1 MAYFLKYNDII
12 VSEFAGFGVVAAEMP
27 SVPEHELTTKT
38 INSRN
43 GDIYFSGRDKSR
55 EITLTFNVRT
65 TIAEDYEQTTY
76 DLKNCFKTKD
86 ESPLYIGTED
96 KYINA
101 IVETYNFTDVFIAE
115 SSFYGEGEI
124 KFLCVDPYF
133 YKGDAKVYDEL
144 SEDELVND
152 GDVATYPKIS
162 VEFPEQS
169 TFLQIDSDNG
179 SILLGNYPKVG
190 KTDAEPKELVLS
202 DECNSLSAW
211 TSVGNVVD
219 EGSTGDTLIVGSGGS
234 IFEPNIT
241 STSDGWHGAA
251 YRINLPENVKNFT
264 VSGHFYFGANLP
276 INFDSGSGGSGSTS
290 GQFKVTASVSLNI
303 RSGRG
308 TSYKKIGSIP
318 SGKIVTV
325 TDIQTGW
332 GKVTYNGKTGYCS
345 MKYLRRPELI
355 DGGSDANYKTTASLN
370 LRSGRGTKYKIK
382 LTIPKNTKLKVTD
395 ISNEWGKTTYKSTT
409 GYVKTSYLSKL
420 TSSSAI
426 SIVGKD
432 TGNNAQENTA
442 TSSRLGLLEM
452 YGFDSQNNK
461 LFKCQML
468 DSNYYY
474 KHSIPSLFIGSN
486 QVARDAGTF
495 KAPNTKKDKDGNTY
509 KIDSGDNGNGW
520 SNTNGFM
527 YASRENNVWT
537 LGIEKIGNIEK
548 NNEQTF
554 YRIDKS
560 LYKKGISSD
569 KYPTGDLA
577 YIVIYMAGY
586 SDYDLQKMYLDS
598 IKVYDMTPERPEE
611 YNEVIFNQG
620 DIVDIDCYN
629 NTVTKNGENYM
640 QHLDIGSTFFP
651 LSPGKN
657 NVSVATSCTS
667 QVSAAISFTEKFN

>member
-27 SVPEHELTTKT
+27 SIPEHELTTKT

-96 KYINA
+96 KYIKA

-133 YKGDAKVYDEL
+133 YKGDTKVYDEL

-190 KTDAEPKELVLS
+190 QIDAEPESTILL
-202 DECNSLSAW
+202 DECTSLSNW

-219 EGSTGDTLIVGSGGS
+219 EGTTGDTLVIGSYGS
-234 IFEPNIT
+234 RFEPNIT

-251 YRINLPENVKNFT
+251 YRINLPKNVKNFNAT
-264 VSGHFYFGANLP
+264 GYFYFGANLP
-276 INFDSGSGGSGSTS
+276 INFDPGSGGSGSTS
-290 GQFKVTASVSLNI
+290 DQYKVTASVSLNI

-308 TSYKKIGSIP
+308 TKYKKVGSIP
-318 SGKIVTV
+318 SGKTVTV
-325 TDIQTGW
+325 TDISSGW
-332 GKVTYNGKTGYCS
+332 GKVTYNSKTGYCS
-345 MKYLRRPELI
+345 MKYLKKV
-355 DGGSDANYKTTASLN
+355 STSSTSYTHKTTANLN

-395 ISNEWGKTTYKSTT
+395 VQNGWGKTTYKSTT
-409 GYVKTSYLSKL
+409 GYIKTTYLDKL

-432 TGNNAQENTA
+432 TDNNAQENTA
-442 TSSRLGLLEM
+442 ASSRLGLLEM

-461 LFKCQML
+461 LFKCQMV

-474 KHSIPSLFIGSN
+474 KHSIPSLFIGSD
-486 QVARDAGTF
+486 QIARDAGTF
-495 KAPNTKKDKDGNTY
+495 KAPKTKKDKDGNKY
-509 KIDSGDNGNGW
+509 KVDSGDNGNGW
-520 SNTNGFM
+520 SNIFGCM
-527 YASRENNVWT
+527 WAKRE
-537 LGIEKIGNIEK
+537 GNTWSI
-548 NNEQTF
+548 
-554 YRIDKS
+554 
-560 LYKKGISSD
+560 GISQTDSNENLDQSGKTLSKTNVVND

-577 YIVIYMAGY
+577 YLVFYMAGY
-586 SDYDLQKMYLDS
+586 SSYELQKMYLNS
-598 IKVYDMTPERPEE
+598 VKVLDLTPETPEQ
-611 YNEVIFNQG
+611 YNEIIFNQG

-640 QHLDIGSTFFP
+640 QYLDIGSTFFP

-657 NVSVATSCTS
+657 DVSVATSCTN
-667 QVSAAISFTEKFN
+667 QVSAAISFIEKFN